1 MSYIIHPWNPFGDN
15 EKSVVYN
22 ESISALGEERSLLVP
37 RYGPFFEKDLILK
50 DAQTGVELK
59 PGRDFVFSYPFDEF
73 IKYYSRTIYGGIT
86 LLESGRNRQL
96 VLEQY
101 KTIGEPFTQND
112 QDFIRLCSTIIHS
125 ERIADWSQ
133 VVNLPM
139 EGFPADPHE
148 HEPDL
153 TYNYHKFIEVMK
165 AIDQGQRTEFNNP
178 TVASQLAEHVTQ
190 AFKLAHPNATAED
203 FNLGNVEDF
212 GVATEADLQGNSD
225 QLYLTLAKGRKLT
238 EVILKEL
245 GIYPDDEPTA
255 PGSDDELDQP
265 LTLREALKLFT
276 SKDSDLAE
284 IDGRGKIARRNARN
298 NLGLGDA
305 ATATI
310 EQTVGQGLK
319 ALMSQKA
326 ITDALNLLVPQT
338 RTING
343 MPLDKDIIIDV
354 NDNDS
359 YSRTETDNLLAKKFD
374 KSAVSQS
381 AGSNTSA
388 VMSQKATTDA
398 LNAKV
403 PNTRK
408 VNGKPLSSD
417 VNLSPGDV
425 GAYTKTQVNDL
436 VNGRVPN
443 GRTVNGKPLSSN
455 ISLSAGD
462 VGAYT
467 KSEVN
472 TRLDEK
478 FDKGRLTGS
487 TGGSTTYV
495 MTQKAVT
502 DQLNAK
508 VPTSRTINGKPLSSN
523 ISLSAANVGAYTKSE
538 TDTRLNGK
546 FDKSYISQGT
556 GNNSLYVMSQKA
568 VTDNLN
574 KRVPTSRTVN
584 GKALSSNIT
593 LTASDVGLSRVENK
607 RWVKVKDASVS
618 FNLRNGYRVYTGE
631 VDTGLRLPYE
641 DGRRFDKGRFRVI
654 PETLGNITSS
664 NANAC
669 WWGVDYEVVL
679 KQYWNKGHQI
689 WIKFYGSGAYISSGK
704 ISNYELYEWK

>member
-15 EKSVVYN
+15 EQSVVYN
-22 ESISALGEERSLLVP
+22 ETISALGEERSLLVP
-37 RYGPFFEKDLILK
+37 RYGPFFEKDLVLK

-73 IKYYSRTIYGGIT
+73 IKYYNRTVFGGIT
-86 LLESGRNRQL
+86 LLDSGRNRQL
-96 VLEQY
+96 VLEKY
-101 KTIGEPFTQND
+101 KTVGEPFTQND
-112 QDFIRLCSTIIHS
+112 QEFIRLTSTIIHS

-139 EGFPADPHE
+139 EGFPSDPHQ

-165 AIDQGQRTEFNNP
+165 AIDAAQRNEFNNP
-178 TVASQLAEHVTQ
+178 TVASQLAEHVSQ
-190 AFKLAHPNATAED
+190 AFKLTHPNATAAD

-212 GVATEADLQGNSD
+212 GVATESDLQGNSD
-225 QLYLTLAKGRKLT
+225 QLYLTLAKGRLLT
-238 EVILKEL
+238 ENILKDL
-245 GIYPDDEPTA
+245 NLYPDQTPTE
-255 PGSDDELDQP
+255 PGSDDPLHQP
-265 LTLREALKLFT
+265 LSLAKALELFVGK
-276 SKDSDLAE
+276 KDDLAE
-284 IDGRGKIARRNARN
+284 IASRGKAARRNARN

-310 EQTVGQGLK
+310 EQTIGDGLK

-326 ITDALNLLVPQT
+326 ISDALAKLVPQT

-343 MPLDKDIIIDV
+343 MPLTKDITIDV

-359 YSRTETDNLLAKKFD
+359 YSRTETDNLLNKKFD
-374 KSAVSQS
+374 KTSVSQS
-381 AGSNTSA
+381 TGTSSVA
-388 VMSQKATTDA
+388 VMSQKVTTDE
-398 LNAKV
+398 LNKRV

-417 VNLSPGDV
+417 VSLSPGDV

-443 GRTVNGKPLSSN
+443 GRTVNGKALSSN
-455 ISLSAGD
+455 ISLSAAD

-472 TRLDEK
+472 SRLDDK
-478 FDKGRLTGS
+478 FDKSRLTSS
-487 TGGSTTYV
+487 TGGSTSYA
-495 MTQKAVT
+495 MTQKGVT
-502 DQLNAK
+502 DQLNTK
-508 VPTSRTINGKPLSSN
+508 VPTSRTINGKALTGN
-523 ISLSAANVGAYTKSE
+523 ISLSAANVGAYTKAE
-538 TDTRLNGK
+538 TDYRLNLRLEK
-546 FDKSYISQGT
+546 NKISQGQ
-556 GNNSLYVMSQKA
+556 GNNAAYVMSQKA
-568 VTDNLN
+568 VTDGLN
-574 KRVPTSRTVN
+574 SKVPTSRTIN
-584 GKALSSNIT
+584 GKALTGNIS
-593 LTASDVGLSRVENK
+593 LSASDIGLGSVENK

-631 VDTGLRLPYE
+631 VDTGLRLPYQ
-641 DGRRFDKGRFRVI
+641 DGRRFDKDRFRVI
-654 PETLGNITSS
+654 PETIGNITSS

-689 WIKFYGSGAYISSGK
+689 WVKFYGSGAYISSGK
-704 ISNYELYEWK
+704 ISGYELYEWK